1 MAARCS
7 RLPGS
12 FASIPSHMTE
22 HRGGVAVSD
31 VVEQLDDALAAT
43 GAVVAGI
50 REGQWGDPTPC
61 VEWDV
66 RTEVSHLVG
75 GLRIFTAAI
84 EQRDAGGD
92 HDTHDWL
99 GDSPADSYAEA
110 AAADIAAWRRPDA
123 LDRTFALSF
132 GDIPGQMA
140 VVIHLT
146 EVIVH
151 GIDLAVATGQ
161 VDRVDQE
168 LPSTCSA

>member
-1 MAARCS
+1 
-7 RLPGS
+7 
-12 FASIPSHMTE
+12 MTE